1 MTHITEYMR
10 IINSMKNLTD
20 PSISIIN
27 SSFTKGVALP
37 YSVSMILNDSDNHK
51 AFRKMMSE
59 KFNHKDISIRIS
71 KYINDASIHFRNEDD
86 VAEFLLIVG
95 E

>member
-1 MTHITEYMR
+1 MKHI
-10 IINSMKNLTD
+10 TD

-37 YSVSMILNDSDNHK
+37 YTVQMMLNDVDNHK

-59 KFNHKDISIRIS
+59 KFYHKDISIRIS
-71 KYINDASIHFRNEDD
+71 KYINEASIHFRNEED
-86 VAEFLLIVG
+86 VAEFLLLVG

>member
-1 MTHITEYMR
+1 MESIRDT
-10 IINSMKNLTD
+10 
-20 PSISIIN
+20 SISIIG
-27 SSFTKGVALP
+27 SSTIKGVALP
-37 YSVSMILNDSDNHK
+37 YNVSMILNDDDQHK

-71 KYINDASIHFRNEDD
+71 KYINEASIHFRNESD
-86 VAEFLLIVG
+86 VVEFLFLVG

>member
-1 MTHITEYMR
+1 
-10 IINSMKNLTD
+10 
-20 PSISIIN
+20 
-27 SSFTKGVALP
+27 
-37 YSVSMILNDSDNHK
+37 MILNDSDNHK

-86 VAEFLLIVG
+86 VAEFLLIAG